1 MQTWAIAN
9 QKGGV
14 GKTTTSLCLARG
26 LAASGARVL
35 LIDLDPH
42 ASLTR
47 AFRIPTDP
55 PPAGSHDLFTSGSTE
70 LRSLARGTA
79 IEGLLLIAAQPA
91 LATLERR
98 GATQPGLGLSLGRA
112 LHAARDAFDHALL
125 DCPPTLGLLMVNA
138 LAAADRLVIP
148 TQTDPLAMHGL
159 TDMLRTADM
168 VERSRRR
175 ALPRNILPTL
185 YDRRT
190 RSGVKSLE
198 QLHDSYEGLV
208 WPRAVPMDTRL
219 RDAVGLTL
227 AEAPTG
233 RGADAYQ
240 SALGVQQPAQ
250 RGLVGIGRDHYAFEL
265 LRVQEVVR
273 VAPIVAMRGATVAV
287 LGVMNLRGRIVPVF
301 DLGRWLGGSDV
312 CADEH
317 SRIVVIERDDELI
330 GVLVTVVE
338 DVATL
343 GRDQIEPP
351 LVGNDAGAIVGIAR
365 VGSAPTVL
373 LDANALFG

>member
-98 GATQPGLGLSLGRA
+98 GATQPG
-112 LHAARDAFDHALL
+112 
-125 DCPPTLGLLMVNA
+125 LGLLMVNA

-240 SALGVQQPAQ
+240 SALG
-250 RGLVGIGRDHYAFEL
+250 
-265 LRVQEVVR
+265 
-273 VAPIVAMRGATVAV
+273 
-287 LGVMNLRGRIVPVF
+287 
-301 DLGRWLGGSDV
+301 W
-312 CADEH
+312 
-317 SRIVVIERDDELI
+317 
-330 GVLVTVVE
+330 
-338 DVATL
+338 
-343 GRDQIEPP
+343 
-351 LVGNDAGAIVGIAR
+351 
-365 VGSAPTVL
+365 L
-373 LDANALFG
+373 LDAQPRRQEAA

>member
-1 MQTWAIAN
+1 MNSLVIDAYLDELLADVPVREDAAMTAVAIA
-9 QKGGV
+9 V
-14 GKTTTSLCLARG
+14 APEPAP
-26 LAASGARVL
+26 LAAVPAAVPAVMPTEQATAVARPASFR
-35 LIDLDPH
+35 DLAATTP
-42 ASLTR
+42 L
-47 AFRIPTDP
+47 
-55 PPAGSHDLFTSGSTE
+55 
-70 LRSLARGTA
+70 GTH
-79 IEGLLLIAAQPA
+79 
-91 LATLERR
+91 
-98 GATQPGLGLSLGRA
+98 SGRA
-112 LHAARDAFDHALL
+112 VSSTSRW
-125 DCPPTLGLLMVNA
+125 
-138 LAAADRLVIP
+138 
-148 TQTDPLAMHGL
+148 
-159 TDMLRTADM
+159 LR
-168 VERSRRR
+168 
-175 ALPRNILPTL
+175 I
-185 YDRRT
+185 
-190 RSGVKSLE
+190 
-198 QLHDSYEGLV
+198 
-208 WPRAVPMDTRL
+208 
-219 RDAVGLTL
+219 
-227 AEAPTG
+227 
-233 RGADAYQ
+233 
-240 SALGVQQPAQ
+240 
-250 RGLVGIGRDHYAFEL
+250 GIGRDHYAFEL

>member
-1 MQTWAIAN
+1 MLIWAIAN

-14 GKTTTSLCLARG
+14 GKTTTSLCLARN
-26 LAASGARVL
+26 LAESGARVL
-35 LIDLDPH
+35 LVDLDPH
-42 ASLTR
+42 SSLTR
-47 AFRIPTDP
+47 AFGVPSHP
-55 PPAGSHDLFTSGSTE
+55 PPAGTHDIFNGPDAPLG
-70 LRSLARGTA
+70 SLARSTA
-79 IEGLLLIAAQPA
+79 IDGLRLVAAQPA

-98 GATQPGLGLSLGRA
+98 GATQPGLGLALGRA
-112 LHAARDAFDHALL
+112 LHGVREGYDYALL

-240 SALGVQQPAQ
+240 SALG
-250 RGLVGIGRDHYAFEL
+250 
-265 LRVQEVVR
+265 
-273 VAPIVAMRGATVAV
+273 
-287 LGVMNLRGRIVPVF
+287 
-301 DLGRWLGGSDV
+301 W
-312 CADEH
+312 
-317 SRIVVIERDDELI
+317 
-330 GVLVTVVE
+330 
-338 DVATL
+338 
-343 GRDQIEPP
+343 
-351 LVGNDAGAIVGIAR
+351 
-365 VGSAPTVL
+365 L
-373 LDANALFG
+373 LDAQPRRQEAA

>member
-112 LHAARDAFDHALL
+112 LHAARDAFDHAVL

-240 SALGVQQPAQ
+240 SALG
-250 RGLVGIGRDHYAFEL
+250 
-265 LRVQEVVR
+265 
-273 VAPIVAMRGATVAV
+273 
-287 LGVMNLRGRIVPVF
+287 
-301 DLGRWLGGSDV
+301 W
-312 CADEH
+312 
-317 SRIVVIERDDELI
+317 
-330 GVLVTVVE
+330 
-338 DVATL
+338 
-343 GRDQIEPP
+343 
-351 LVGNDAGAIVGIAR
+351 
-365 VGSAPTVL
+365 L
-373 LDANALFG
+373 LDAQPRRQEAA